1 MVVDLQSLQV
11 AGGLLPAVGFA
22 LLLQPMMTSKNSLYF
37 FLGFIMVA
45 FASQSVLA
53 VTAFGVVVAFIVV
66 FEIGHSKSNNMNDEV
81 EDKELEAL
89 FDE

>member
-1 MVVDLQSLQV
+1 
-11 AGGLLPAVGFA
+11 
-22 LLLQPMMTSKNSLYF
+22 
-37 FLGFIMVA
+37 MVA
-45 FASQSVLA
+45 FPSQSVLA

-66 FEIGHSKSNNMNDEV
+66 FEIGHSKSDNMSDEV